1 MANDQVVRMCRV
13 ADFQVALGYKN
24 QHAAR
29 RMLERLDKRG
39 VIRLRRVGRAV
50 FLSIDEL
57 NTLLGIDLRSTAT
70 QPAGPE
76 RAAG

>member
-1 MANDQVVRMCRV
+1 MTNEPVKRMCRV
-13 ADFQVALGYKN
+13 KDFQLAMGYEH

-39 VIRLRRVGRAV
+39 VIKLRRVGRAV

-57 NTLLGIDLRSTAT
+57 NTLLGIDLRSVTT
-70 QPAGPE
+70 PPPPPE

>member
-1 MANDQVVRMCRV
+1 MASSELARMCRV
-13 ADFQVALGYKN
+13 ADFQVAMGYKN
-24 QHAAR
+24 ESAAR

-57 NTLLGIDLRSTAT
+57 NNLLGIDLRSTAT
-70 QPAGPE
+70 PPAAPE